1 MGSRAQARQQ
11 GSRGLPLR
19 PRRAAGEGAARRP
32 RGCCGQWWPATG
44 TPLATPPQVWCG
56 PRGLARRSAR
66 PWRCNGCSRRS
77 GAPRCRPPRLRCHW
91 HWRGPVSAAAPA
103 RPLGRGQPRP
113 GRRASRPRPPTQ
125 RSYRGGPA
133 VQRCAGGAE
142 WSPGRQASRNSTR
155 LRGSSLLPGCA
166 HGAER
171 GPGRRASRY
180 PTRPRRSSALPGTS
194 LAAARRRRGCRG
206 SMPRTGRRHG
216 QRRRR
221 EGSLPA
227 YAATQPGLTR
237 GCDGWQVHC
246 SCRLAS
252 SCGRR
257 TCLRGPPSGG
267 QEPTGSQAAD
277 GEGSN
282 FLVHHPD
289 AVAATVRRRSTQRL
303 PCGVEARSGYPAASM
318 HATTSPGAVSA
329 PDHHGAEQ
337 VDETRGGV
345 DLHGLAA
352 RRPRRSSSFLSS
364 GCRLANFWGGG

>member
-1 MGSRAQARQQ
+1 M
-11 GSRGLPLR
+11 
-19 PRRAAGEGAARRP
+19 
-32 RGCCGQWWPATG
+32 
-44 TPLATPPQVWCG
+44 
-56 PRGLARRSAR
+56 
-66 PWRCNGCSRRS
+66 
-77 GAPRCRPPRLRCHW
+77 
-91 HWRGPVSAAAPA
+91 SAAAPA

-257 TCLRGPPSGG
+257 TCPRGPPAGG
-267 QEPTGSQAAD
+267 QEPAGSQAAD
-277 GEGSN
+277 RPPPRSPRPPPQKGAGCSPH
-282 FLVHHPD
+282 LLPGGRPLHRRLPAPLRTVPR
-289 AVAATVRRRSTQRL
+289 VRR
-303 PCGVEARSGYPAASM
+303 G
-318 HATTSPGAVSA
+318 
-329 PDHHGAEQ
+329 
-337 VDETRGGV
+337 
-345 DLHGLAA
+345 GLAC
-352 RRPRRSSSFLSS
+352 LW
-364 GCRLANFWGGG
+364 RLL

>member
-32 RGCCGQWWPATG
+32 RGCCGQWWPAAG

-66 PWRCNGCSRRS
+66 PWRCSGCSRRS

-166 HGAER
+166 HGGA
-171 GPGRRASRY
+171 GPGAPGFQVPHPAPQVQRA
-180 PTRPRRSSALPGTS
+180 PGH
-194 LAAARRRRGCRG
+194 LA
-206 SMPRTGRRHG
+206 
-216 QRRRR
+216 
-221 EGSLPA
+221 
-227 YAATQPGLTR
+227 
-237 GCDGWQVHC
+237 
-246 SCRLAS
+246 
-252 SCGRR
+252 GRR
-257 TCLRGPPSGG
+257 TPAAGLPRLDDEDGASARPTPAARGLVAGVRRHTARADEGLRWLAGALQLPVGVQLWPPHLPSG
-267 QEPTGSQAAD
+267 S
-277 GEGSN
+277 
-282 FLVHHPD
+282 
-289 AVAATVRRRSTQRL
+289 AVGRA
-303 PCGVEARSGYPAASM
+303 
-318 HATTSPGAVSA
+318 GA
-329 PDHHGAEQ
+329 H
-337 VDETRGGV
+337 
-345 DLHGLAA
+345 
-352 RRPRRSSSFLSS
+352 
-364 GCRLANFWGGG
+364 RLAGRGR